1 MHVSDLMGANVMVWN
16 SFFLWRLQGGAAS
29 FNYLSKSSTFTLPGV
44 DDAEG
49 FKQTLEAMR
58 IVGLSE
64 EEREAVMQIVACV
77 LHLGNIEFEC
87 NDDDEAVP
95 ADDASWTALGMASVL
110 LQVDC
115 YFQHTWTLYSIHMD
129 LIFKIIRAHECEPMN
144 VNTHTRYFA
153 SVKETVN
160 QIYIMCS
167 SGLLLLNLL
176 KIDCFFLLFLNGMW
190 SALLLN

>member
-1 MHVSDLMGANVMVWN
+1 MYIRAYFTLDGYECESLTTT
-16 SFFLWRLQGGAAS
+16 FLWRLQGGAAS

-64 EEREAVMQIVACV
+64 DEREAVMQIVACV

-110 LQVDC
+110 LQVGISPTNKRQ
-115 YFQHTWTLYSIHMD
+115 YW
-129 LIFKIIRAHECEPMN
+129 
-144 VNTHTRYFA
+144 V
-153 SVKETVN
+153 
-160 QIYIMCS
+160 
-167 SGLLLLNLL
+167 
-176 KIDCFFLLFLNGMW
+176 
-190 SALLLN
+190 